1 MKKTIL
7 AMALLVGLSYNGVA
21 QESKQGSGKHPKNNR
36 KEMDAS
42 ERAKQ
47 GANWAE
53 KKLGLNA
60 DQKAKWEVAAKE
72 RLESNMAIR
81 EKLKGSTTP
90 EERKK
95 LHSEAKANN
104 DKFNTTVSG
113 FLTADQKTKF
123 DKMKTE
129 KQEAHKMKMKGK
141 KLEDEKELPDEIEGN

>member
-1 MKKTIL
+1 
-7 AMALLVGLSYNGVA
+7 
-21 QESKQGSGKHPKNNR
+21 
-36 KEMDAS
+36 
-42 ERAKQ
+42 
-47 GANWAE
+47 
-53 KKLGLNA
+53 
-60 DQKAKWEVAAKE
+60 
-72 RLESNMAIR
+72 MAIR